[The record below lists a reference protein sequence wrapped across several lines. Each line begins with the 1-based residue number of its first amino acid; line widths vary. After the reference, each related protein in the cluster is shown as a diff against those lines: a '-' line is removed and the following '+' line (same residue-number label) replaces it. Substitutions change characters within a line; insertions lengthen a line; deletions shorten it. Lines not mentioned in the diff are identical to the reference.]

1 MSDPYDSVG
10 ALRNKT
16 SESWDGKPS
25 ELDTE
30 IQKEDS
36 AFMSSYKTAAQEGD
50 PSVAVV
56 LAGEGVGEIDAIE
69 PAYDIIQRIDE
80 EAQQVIQS
88 MSSILGETSK
98 RKRN

>member
-1 MSDPYDSVG
+1 MEN
-10 ALRNKT
+10 L
-16 SESWDGKPS
+16 PS
-25 ELDTE
+25 L
-30 IQKEDS
+30 IPK
-36 AFMSSYKTAAQEGD
+36 FKRKTALSCPVIKQQHKREIH
-50 PSVAVV
+50 PSVV